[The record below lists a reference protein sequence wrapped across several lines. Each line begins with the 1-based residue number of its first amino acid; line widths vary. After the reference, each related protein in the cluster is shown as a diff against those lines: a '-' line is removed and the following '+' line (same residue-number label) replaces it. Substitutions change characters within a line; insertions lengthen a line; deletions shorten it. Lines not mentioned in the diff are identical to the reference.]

1 MPVELSALELTPAP
15 VRAGVSVDLGDLV
28 SSPNVRAASWQTSL
42 ADDAFTKKPPV
53 EDSEDLRRIIAL
65 PRRPMVEARTERG
78 DALIQL
84 ITKRYSNG
92 RAAGQGCRCAQLAP
106 HREKPCITTL
116 KVAQAWA
123 LYEIGIHSGL
133 LGPIGVGHG
142 KTILDLM
149 TPLALRDCATVVLL
163 VPPGLVDQLIAEY
176 ELVGE
181 HFRMPSLVIHGRDW
195 TNVVPGAPVLHVFP
209 YSRLSRPTATTFFE
223 TLQPDAVIADEV
235 HKLRHADT
243 ATTYRVLSYFH
254 RHPATRFCGW
264 SGSITDASIKDYA
277 HLSALALRGGSP
289 LPLKKQ
295 VVEDWSR
302 AIDPGIV
309 PAPAG
314 ALLELCEP
322 EEHVHSGFQRRLL
335 ETPGVVSTSEP
346 AVDCELVIEERDA
359 PALPESVKKA
369 LRELRGA
376 WVRPDGEEF
385 ADPLEVVACALQLA
399 CGFYYRWRFPFIDGE
414 PQKVEVIEE
423 WLAARK
429 AWNRE
434 VRDRLKDR
442 SEHLDSPDLCSNAAQ
457 RAWALPEHECPK
469 GLSPL
474 WYRKSDHLPMWR
486 AHTWPRWLRAMG
498 TIRYETEAVRL
509 DDFLARDAATWAQQ
523 NRGVVWYSQ
532 RAFGTWVAELSGLPM
547 FGGGKDAALRLVG
560 GEGPKG
566 VRVAG
571 ENGKRSVI
579 CSIKSHG
586 TGRDGLQRLF
596 DDQLI
601 ANPPSSGTEWEQL
614 LGRLHR
620 IGQRSPRVDARF
632 YRHTPE
638 LKKHVDKALARAL
651 YVIGTLGSA
660 QKLQSFVQPDAGID
674 FSDVEGI
681 IDSERA

>member
-1 MPVELSALELTPAP
+1 MPIELEDIDATPAP
-15 VRAGVSVDLGDLV
+15 ARPGVAVDLGNLV
-28 SSPNVRAASWQTSL
+28 AAPGFAPAEWQTKL
-42 ADDAFTKKPPV
+42 ADDIYSKKPPV

-78 DALIQL
+78 DALIEL

-92 RAAGQGCRCAQLAP
+92 RAAGDGCRCAQLAP
-106 HREKPCITTL
+106 SREHPCITSL
-116 KVAQAWA
+116 KLAQAWA
-123 LYEIGIHSGL
+123 LYEIGIRSGL

-181 HFRMPSLVIHGRDW
+181 HFKMPSLVIHGRDW
-195 TNVVPGAPVLHVFP
+195 TNVVKGAPVLHVFP
-209 YSRLSRPTATTFFE
+209 YSRLSRPEATSFFE

-235 HKLRHADT
+235 HRLRHADT
-243 ATTYRVLSYFH
+243 ATTSRVLRYFAG
-254 RHPATRFCGW
+254 HPATRFCGW

-277 HLSALALRGGSP
+277 HLARLALRDGSP
-289 LPLKKQ
+289 LPLDPE

-302 AIDPGIV
+302 AIDPGVV

-314 ALLELCEP
+314 ALLRLCEP

-346 AVDCELVIEERDA
+346 AVDCELAIEERDA
-359 PALPESVKKA
+359 PPLPPAIRVA
-369 LRELRGA
+369 LRDLRGA
-376 WVRPDGEEF
+376 WVRPDGEELVE
-385 ADPLEVVACALQLA
+385 PIEVLRCALQLA
-399 CGFYYRWRFPFIDGE
+399 GGFYYRWRFPLIDGE
-414 PQKVEVIEE
+414 AQRVETIEE

-429 AWNRE
+429 AWRRE
-434 VRDRLKDR
+434 VRDRLKQRD
-442 SEHLDSPDLCSNAAQ
+442 EHLDSPDLCSNAAQ
-457 RAWALPEHECPK
+457 RAWSLPEHECPA

-474 WYRKSDHLPMWR
+474 WYRKSDGLPMWR
-486 AHTWPRWLRAMG
+486 AHTYPRWLRAMG

-509 DDFLARDAATWAQQ
+509 DDFLARDAAAWATQ

-532 RAFGTWVAELSGLPM
+532 RAFGAWVAEISGLPM
-547 FGGGKDAALRLVG
+547 FGGGKKNIARLAKERG
-560 GEGPKG
+560 
-566 VRVAG
+566 RT
-571 ENGKRSVI
+571 SII

-632 YRHTPE
+632 YRHTAE
-638 LKKHVDKALARAL
+638 LRKHVDKALARAL
-651 YVIGTLGSA
+651 YVIGTIGSA
-660 QKLQSFVQPDAGID
+660 QKLQSFVPPASGLELDDLPGIESDPDA
-674 FSDVEGI
+674 
-681 IDSERA
+681 